1 MLLSSTPVAEPR
13 ATELPQQSSVGTG
26 ERITL
31 MVRMPDGSMDR
42 KTVWSNDTG
51 ESVSQCVSQ

>member
-51 ESVSQCVSQ
+51 E